1 MHMKKPLRLIAALL
15 AFCVTAAVFPP
26 VGLAAESNDLRVLVD
41 GASENGVIDLGG
53 GSVVANDVSVGGS
66 GRNAPFVIEK
76 PLTIQNGSISVRA
89 GGLVLGE
96 DVTFSDVK
104 FAFSSTEGG
113 NFIAANGHTLTLENI
128 TCRMQDSSF
137 NLYCGTL
144 TGLNHPTVT
153 VPQPGLDGRIV
164 IKGSVNIQGQA
175 PSGNIYAGN
184 VYRTRDGNGQPDKTF
199 RGNAEISIM
208 TSKNALG
215 SIYACGGTQDGATAT
230 YDESYNVSGSIRI
243 TGNAPDVYDMNS
255 QAEVLYQGS
264 GNEDKRTIQGVSDL
278 TVDVGH
284 LALESGSSA
293 KNISVSSGA
302 KLDLKPMAGISSLNN
317 VDSFNSDGYLILDKN
332 QTWTHNGTV
341 SGSTTVAIDSVG
353 VSGGNPASMGSPVEG
368 HVYIQAPQSNDSS
381 FALLPSSTK
390 PNMKLVRESNGD
402 WKASSGSSG
411 GDVDLV
417 RDFYFDNTTA
427 TISSNEIAEF
437 EMTVLSVSGSPLFP
451 DVIPLGITI
460 NGRQANWVSI
470 PQDGETYYQY
480 TDPQGYLKLLEVS
493 EFTLCVT
500 PDEKW
505 GDADSPYTIG
515 VTVPS
520 THTENKKNITKSV
533 TLTVT
538 NSGGTTPEPGPTSIA
553 VPEAKTGLKWT
564 GAEQTGVSEGEGY
577 TLTGHKASGVGTYMA
592 TATLKP
598 GFQWDTGSAEPVN
611 IPWSIGKGD
620 GPDAPRNL
628 SASAPTSAS
637 GSDGKITGTTSAM
650 EYDTNPNFSNPRTCG
665 DGETTGL
672 AAGLYYVREKATANL
687 EAGRAA
693 SITVPAYGAPVV
705 TEISIKTPAQKT
717 EYKTGEALDLTGL
730 TIEVVYSDGHKEDV
744 KVTADMVSGFDSS
757 APAESRMLTITYEG
771 HIAAYMIKIIASE
784 QPGAPKYQVTVNNS
798 HAAVTG
804 AGAYEVGTTVTV
816 HAGEYSGHVFAA
828 WNPAGVELSNRGNP
842 DVSFVMPE
850 NDVTLLATWR
860 VSGTPG
866 HTHAWSPDWETGE
879 THHWHNCTAS
889 GCTITED
896 SGKDG
901 YGPHTAGDWVV
912 DRPATSSQSGTRH
925 KACTACGY
933 VMEKGTI
940 PATGSSS
947 GGSSD
952 ESGGSSGGSI
962 YFPSTGG
969 GNGGSGS
976 NTVKNPDGSTVTTST
991 NPSTGTVTETTK
1003 RPDGSKVVVETK
1015 KDGTVTSTETAADG
1029 SIVKTVDRPDGS
1041 SETTVK
1047 QSDGV
1052 TASLRVDRN
1061 GGAEGEVCLS
1071 SKAIE
1076 AAQGGAVSL
1085 PLPALP
1091 GAGDVTVHTGSS
1103 RVVRVEI
1110 PVIGYG
1116 PSVVAYLV
1124 GDGGVEKMVR
1134 TAVLT
1139 GGELALDVSD
1149 GATVRIRDN
1158 GKSFAD
1164 TRGHWAEDAIQFV
1177 ASRDL
1182 FSGKAAGDFA
1192 PDTPMTRGMLTAVL
1206 ARLDGVEAS
1215 GSSAY
1220 EKGMAWA
1227 VANGISDGRNPDG
1240 RVTREQLAAML
1251 YRYAGSPAATNRELR
1266 FLDADAVSGYAQE
1279 AARWAVENGIL
1290 SGYGN
1295 GTLAPGGLATRAQA
1309 SAMLMRY
1316 VTYLSQV

>member
-1 MHMKKPLRLIAALL
+1 MNMKKPLRLIAALL

-26 VGLAAESNDLRVLVD
+26 VGLAADSLDLRELVNA
-41 GASENGVIDLGG
+41 ASENGVIDLGG
-53 GSVVANDVSVGGS
+53 DYVVANDVSVGGS

-76 PLTIQNGSISVRA
+76 PLTIQNGKVTVRA
-89 GGLVLGE
+89 GGLVLGA
-96 DVTFSDVK
+96 DVTFSDVE
-104 FAFSSTEGG
+104 FAFATTEGG
-113 NFIAANGHTLTLENI
+113 NFIAANGHTLKLENI
-128 TCRMQDSSF
+128 TCRMQDTSF

-144 TGLNHPTVT
+144 TGLNPSAVT
-153 VPQPGLDGRIV
+153 VPTPGPDGRIV
-164 IKGSVNIQGQA
+164 IDGSVSIQGSGS
-175 PSGNIYAGN
+175 PGNIYAGN

-199 RGNAEISIM
+199 RGNAEISVM

-215 SIYACGGTQDGATAT
+215 AVYACGGTQDGATGT
-230 YDESYNVSGSIRI
+230 YDESYDVSGSIRVI
-243 TGNAPDVYDMNS
+243 GNAPDVYGMNS
-255 QAEVLYQGS
+255 QTEVLYQGS
-264 GNEDKRTIQGVSDL
+264 GNEDKRTIQGVFGL

-293 KNISVSSGA
+293 RNISVSSGA
-302 KLDLKPMAGISSLNN
+302 KLDLKPMAGISSLN
-317 VDSFNSDGYLILDKN
+317 VDSFNSNGYLILKDN
-332 QTWTHNGTV
+332 QTWIHNGTV
-341 SGSTTVAIDSVG
+341 SGSTTVVINSIGLSGGDSV
-353 VSGGNPASMGSPVEG
+353 SMGSPVEG
-368 HVYIQAPQSNDSS
+368 HVYIQAPQSNEGS
-381 FALLPSSTK
+381 FVLLPSSAK
-390 PNMKLVRESNGD
+390 PNMKLVRETNGD
-402 WKASSGSSG
+402 WKATSGSSG

-417 RDFYFDNTTA
+417 RDFSFDTSSITA
-427 TISSNEIAEF
+427 EAGEEVVFPITVESNGRPW
-437 EMTVLSVSGSPLFP
+437 LDL
-451 DVIPLGITI
+451 IPLTVTI
-460 NGRQANWVSI
+460 NGINTNRESEIIEN
-470 PQDGETYYQY
+470 DTYYKY
-480 TDPQGYLKLLEVS
+480 KDIYGYLEPMEVS
-493 EFTLCVT
+493 GNILHVT
-500 PDEKW
+500 SDAEW
-505 GDADSPYTIG
+505 GHAESPYTIS

-520 THTENKKNITKSV
+520 THTESKQNITRSV
-533 TLTVT
+533 TLIVT
-538 NSGGTTPEPGPTSIA
+538 KSGGTTPGPVSIA

-577 TLTGHKASGVGTYMA
+577 TLTGHKASNVGSYTA
-592 TATLKP
+592 TATLKT
-598 GFQWDTGSAEPVN
+598 GFQWDTDSAEPVN

-620 GPDAPRNL
+620 GPEAPRNL
-628 SASAPTSAS
+628 SASAPTSAG

-650 EYDTNPNFSNPRTCG
+650 EYDTDPNFSNPRTCG
-665 DGETTGL
+665 AGETTGL
-672 AAGLYYVREKATANL
+672 AAGHYYIREKATANL

-717 EYKTGEALDLTGL
+717 EYKTGEELDLTGL

-744 KVTADMVSGFDSS
+744 KVTEDMVTGFDSS

-771 HIAAYMIKIIASE
+771 QIAAYLIKIVASE

-804 AGAYEVGTTVTV
+804 AGAYEAGTTVTV

-842 DVSFVMPE
+842 DISFVMPE
-850 NDVTLLATWR
+850 NDVILLATWR
-860 VSGTPG
+860 VSDTPG

-925 KACTACGY
+925 KACTVCGY

-952 ESGGSSGGSI
+952 ESGSNSGGSI

-969 GNGGSGS
+969 GSGGS

-1029 SIVKTVDRPDGS
+1029 STVKTVDRPDGS

-1061 GGAEGEVCLS
+1061 GGAEGEVRLS

-1158 GKSFAD
+1158 GKSFTD

-1177 ASRDL
+1177 ASREL

-1192 PDTPMTRGMLTAVL
+1192 PDTPMTRGMLMTVL

-1215 GSSAY
+1215 GASAY

-1266 FLDADAVSGYAQE
+1266 FLDADAVSSYAQE